1 MKTDPLDDPRRWE
14 REALAERRTDRLEA
28 ALDKAIRS
36 TLKDRMTIS
45 YGRGDVMIDE
55 GTSNPNVTIDLRLIG
70 HTPEELA
77 AALGTI
83 ARELLKPK

>member
-14 REALAERRTDRLEA
+14 REALAERRTDRLEKTLDA
-28 ALDKAIRS
+28 ACRKAVAEG
-36 TLKDRMTIS
+36 MTVS
-45 YGRGDVMIDE
+45 YARGDAMIDE
-55 GTSNPNVTIDLRLIG
+55 GTSNPCVTIDLRLIG

-83 ARELLKPK
+83 AHHLLRQ